1 MSVLCAEGELR
12 VTEIH
17 RVVPYHSL
25 TPAGPIPS
33 ACDPDGVYPYVSFT
47 HTSPRP
53 SLRRLRF
60 ISLENGALRAEICPD
75 LGGKATALFAKA
87 PDGREVNVL
96 AHRGAPRAQ
105 PAAQRLYGRRH

>member
-1 MSVLCAEGELR
+1 MR
-12 VTEIH
+12 VTEIY

-47 HTSPRP
+47 HTSPP

-60 ISLENGALRAEICPD
+60 ISLENGALRVEICPD

-87 PDGREVNVL
+87 PDGREVTVL
-96 AHRGAPRAQ
+96 AHRGAPRAH